1 MIQYIKPI
9 ISTVILSLLGFG
21 KASSDT
27 YQKCIICEHIGF
39 AGTEFAAHL
48 NLLGVREFQAAQDA
62 SVEGSQ
68 PGLNLR
74 NLYLDSDGDPMVQQ
88 NNYCLTAMVPIK
100 NDATPAPDTF
110 NDGNADIN
118 HSPPTHIQTIG
129 SGTNGYSYCVAQFF
143 VYYAQDINR

>member
-1 MIQYIKPI
+1 M
-9 ISTVILSLLGFG
+9 
-21 KASSDT
+21 
-27 YQKCIICEHIGF
+27 
-39 AGTEFAAHL
+39 
-48 NLLGVREFQAAQDA
+48 LGVREFQAD
-62 SVEGSQ
+62 Q

-110 NDGNADIN
+110 NDADGNAVGN
-118 HSPPTHIQTIG
+118 HAKPTHIQTIG

-143 VYYAQDINR
+143 VYYAQDLDR